1 VTATTES
8 SSNTTTTADGTM
20 NSTAE
25 STTIYANGDKA
36 ESKTEAVSTADG
48 ASKETTTETMTTAEG
63 VTTSKET
70 VNATNAEGTSAS
82 KVTTVD
88 ENGDSKTVAEAAISQ
103 VALDAAAESGEPAT
117 LPIDIWATPADSEEE
132 IPPVV
137 TLTLPEGSSGGLVT
151 IPVENM
157 NISTVLVVTLADG
170 TKQII
175 NQSMMTEDGG
185 LLFKLTDD
193 MTVEVVD
200 NHQDFDDIDK
210 DDWCYD
216 AFDYATSHGLIN
228 GVGDNKLDPT
238 RTVTFDQAW
247 TLLARSAGKQDN
259 EGDAWNVMGQKY
271 REEFGGTGNGAGGDN
286 MSRKDMMGA
295 IYTSKGGPEMEP
307 DVVNDVLSGF
317 DDLDGLS
324 QEELQA
330 LAYTALTGMTKGKG
344 NGKMDPSGTVQMSEL
359 CTWMQRLNEYN
370 LKH

>member
-1 VTATTES
+1 
-8 SSNTTTTADGTM
+8 
-20 NSTAE
+20 
-25 STTIYANGDKA
+25 
-36 ESKTEAVSTADG
+36 
-48 ASKETTTETMTTAEG
+48 
-63 VTTSKET
+63 

-210 DDWCYD
+210 DDWYYD
-216 AFDYATSHGLIN
+216 TFDYATSHGLIN
-228 GVGDNKLDPT
+228 GVGNNKLDPT
-238 RTVTFDQAW
+238 RTVTFDQGW
-247 TLLARSAGKQDN
+247 TLLARLAGKQDN
-259 EGDAWNVMGQKY
+259 EGDAWNVMGQQY
-271 REEFGGTGNGAGGDN
+271 REEFGHATNGDGGNK
-286 MSRKDMMGA
+286 MERKDMMGTLWE
-295 IYTSKGGPEMEP
+295 IGGKQKVDTSILNE
-307 DVVNDVLSGF
+307 F

-324 QEELQA
+324 EEEA
-330 LAYTALTGMTKGKG
+330 YAVAYTALTGMTKGKG
-344 NGKMDPSGTVQMSEL
+344 NGKVDPSGTVQMSEL
-359 CTWMQRLNEYN
+359 CTWIQRLTEYN
-370 LKH
+370 MKH